1 MVIQT
6 TLNIES
12 ESLKD
17 VTRNGTR
24 FSPEDRTVEL
34 FQSSCN
40 VSARALVCPITVK

>member
-24 FSPEDRTVEL
+24 FHQKTEPL
-34 FQSSCN
+34 NFFQSSCN